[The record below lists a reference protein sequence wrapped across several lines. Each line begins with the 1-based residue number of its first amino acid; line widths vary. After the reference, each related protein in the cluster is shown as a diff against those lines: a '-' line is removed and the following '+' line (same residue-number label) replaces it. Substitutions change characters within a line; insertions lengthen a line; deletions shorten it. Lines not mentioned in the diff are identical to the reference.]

1 MVSSSSLALVANERS
16 GVLSFRFGETY
27 RERMVMD
34 KRWYV
39 LHVFS
44 GSEKKVAQ
52 AIREQAATHGLEDL
66 VEDVM
71 VPTENVVEVK
81 RGVRVEGERKFFPG
95 YILVKL
101 ELSDEAWQMVTS
113 QPRVTGF
120 LGGKGRP
127 IPITDKEAE
136 RLIRQVS
143 EGVERPRTT
152 ITFDIGEQVRVADG
166 PFASFNGYVEE
177 ADDDKARLKV
187 AVSIFG
193 RSTPVELEYSQ
204 VEKI

>member
-1 MVSSSSLALVANERS
+1 MA
-16 GVLSFRFGETY
+16 
-27 RERMVMD
+27 

-39 LHVFS
+39 VHVFS

-52 AIREQAATHGLEDL
+52 AILEQAESRGLEDL
-66 VEDVM
+66 VEEVM
-71 VPTENVVEVK
+71 VPTEEVIEVK
-81 RGVRVEGERKFFPG
+81 KGVKVQSEKKFFPG

-101 ELSDEAWQMVTS
+101 ELTDEAWQLVTS

-120 LGGKGRP
+120 LGGKGKP
-127 IPITDKEAE
+127 VPITNGEAE
-136 RLIRQVS
+136 RLIKQVS
-143 EGVERPRTT
+143 EGVERPRSTV
-152 ITFDIGEQVRVADG
+152 TFDVGEQVRVSDG

-187 AVSIFG
+187 TVSIFG